1 MSKNCPETQNIMIF
15 TENTSFACNN
25 IKIYVCVTSG
35 AVLLTEWVDLDTTF
49 AVRLRETARVLG
61 SQGVPPS
68 PISVPEGLRAN
79 LHPGNIEI
87 FSLIF
92 KDFSEIPGF

>member
-1 MSKNCPETQNIMIF
+1 MIF
-15 TENTSFACNN
+15 IENDSFACNN

-35 AVLLTEWVDLDTTF
+35 VVLLADWMDLDTLF
-49 AVRLRETARVLG
+49 VVQLREIARVLG
-61 SQGVPPS
+61 SQGS
-68 PISVPEGLRAN
+68 PTESISAPEGLRAN
-79 LHPGNIEI
+79 PHPGNIET